1 MLSKLFRKNKT
12 NSYNQ
17 YFKANMNN
25 IKNSW
30 KEENPLQI
38 LKIYLLIFQRF
49 YLPMVLSS
57 QTK

>member
-17 YFKANMNN
+17 HFKANMNN

-30 KEENPLQI
+30 KERKSITNIKNLSSDI
-38 LKIYLLIFQRF
+38 
-49 YLPMVLSS
+49 PMVLSS